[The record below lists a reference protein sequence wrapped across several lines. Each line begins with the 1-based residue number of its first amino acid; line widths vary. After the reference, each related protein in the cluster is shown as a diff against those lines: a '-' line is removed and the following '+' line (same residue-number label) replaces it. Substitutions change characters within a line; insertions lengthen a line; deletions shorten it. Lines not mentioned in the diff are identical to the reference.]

1 MQTQYLS
8 CTFAFYWSRQLTLL
22 LLGIL
27 LAVPGF
33 AQQNP
38 SSTGSTLTIRIS
50 DSLGRPVTGATITQF
65 GKGVVGISDQEGEC
79 TLHIS
84 KPTRI
89 EVQHLNFL
97 SEKRQVD
104 PASYQS
110 GPLLWSLQ
118 SKPNFLD
125 EISITASTLPKEL
138 RKIASSVSVLQS
150 NAPELRQIQS
160 IDDALA
166 FIPGVMVDRS
176 RGLTTTGTHTGV
188 ILRGTGAANRTLVLK
203 DGVPINDAY
212 TGGVSEW
219 NSLAGN
225 SVERIEVV
233 RGPGSSIYGSSSMGG
248 TINLVTQ
255 QPKDKPTVGAAFRYG
270 SMNTYQANLTLG
282 KRFAKRWGII
292 AFAEYKQTDGYAY
305 MADSLWMDH
314 YQKPKMS
321 LLNVNTKLSYDF
333 DHGGKLMAT
342 ADFNQQ
348 QPVSGTSTI
357 YDDFNTTGNYQIR
370 YQNSSAG
377 FAPDVLVYYN
387 TQNRSS
393 HALDWN
399 PDEEAYSTTNYTSRV
414 PLDSYGMIAK
424 VSHRLWN
431 HDITVGADL
440 RFTEVVSQKRY
451 PEKGEQNFD
460 GRQDFISFFINDDI
474 SFTRNLHANLGLRF
488 DHWSNRNGRFF
499 DNLSG
504 EPVEIAYDDA
514 RSSVWT
520 PKVGLTYEALPNL
533 RLRSVYATGF
543 RAPGAYYMYNAAP
556 LGSSFRLGNPELKP
570 ERMRYS
576 IDFGADFQFLEN
588 LELSATI
595 YRSQYSDF
603 LAAVL
608 IDASEVPDYFNP
620 GNLAVRRYI
629 NIGKVNLWGLESSV
643 NYRFSPFVSAQA
655 SYFHNQSEIIKYQTN
670 PEYEGKEMSDNPRN
684 IYSGAVI
691 YENPMIGHISLWARH
706 TDSYFGDL
714 ENTAEK
720 KMNAVTLMDLKLAKE
735 WGPVGINFTINN
747 LTDKRYYGSYTS
759 PTSYYYA
766 PGRTYLIGI
775 NYHL

>member
-1 MQTQYLS
+1 MQKQHLRANLVSYGSKRL
-8 CTFAFYWSRQLTLL
+8 FLL
-22 LLGIL
+22 LFGIL
-27 LAVPGF
+27 LTATGF
-33 AQQNP
+33 AQQDPPRKNIK
-38 SSTGSTLTIRIS
+38 LLIRLS
-50 DSLGRPVTGATITQF
+50 DSLGRPVTGATITQS
-65 GKGVVGISDQEGEC
+65 GKGTIGVSDQEGEI
-79 TLHIS
+79 TLNIS
-84 KPTRI
+84 KPIRI
-89 EVQHLNFL
+89 TVQHLNFHP
-97 SEKRQVD
+97 EKRYID
-104 PASYQS
+104 PASYS
-110 GPLLWSLQ
+110 SPSIHWTLQ
-118 SKPNFLD
+118 SRPNFLE
-125 EISITASTLPKEL
+125 EISITASTLPQEL
-138 RKIASSVSVLQS
+138 RKIASSVLVLRS
-150 NAPELRQIQS
+150 DAPELRQIQS
-160 IDDALA
+160 LDDALA
-166 FIPGVMVDRS
+166 FIPGVMVDRG

-219 NSLAGN
+219 NSVAA
-225 SVERIEVV
+225 SSIERIEVV

-255 QPKDKPTVGAAFRYG
+255 QPKDKPRIGAGFRYG
-270 SMNTYQANLTLG
+270 SMNTYQADVTLG
-282 KRFAKRWGII
+282 KRLAKRWGVI

-305 MADSLWMDH
+305 LADSLWMDH

-321 LLNVNTKLSYDF
+321 LWNINTKLTYDF
-333 DHGGKLMAT
+333 DQGGKLMAT
-342 ADFNQQ
+342 ADLNRQH
-348 QPVSGTSTI
+348 PVSGTSTL
-357 YDDFNTTGNYQIR
+357 YDDVTATGNYQLR
-370 YQNSSAG
+370 YQNASAG
-377 FAPDVLVYYN
+377 LSPDILVYYN

-393 HALDWN
+393 RAVDWH
-399 PDEEAYSTTNYTSRV
+399 PEEAAYNTTNYTSRV
-414 PLDSYGMIAK
+414 PLDAYGMIAK
-424 VSHRLWN
+424 ISRRLWN
-431 HDITVGADL
+431 NDITLGADL

-451 PEKGEQNFD
+451 PQKGEQNFH
-460 GRQDFISFFINDDI
+460 GRQDFISFFLNDDI
-474 SFTRNLHANLGLRF
+474 SFTPSLHANLGLRF
-488 DHWSNRNGRFF
+488 DHWANRNGHFF

-504 EPVEIAYDDA
+504 ESIQIAYDDA

-520 PKVGLTYEALPNL
+520 PKVGLTYDVLPHW
-533 RLRSVYATGF
+533 RLRAVYATGF

-576 IDFGADFQFLEN
+576 LDFGTDFQLVEN

-595 YRSQYSDF
+595 YSSQYSDF

-608 IDASEVPDYFNP
+608 IEASEVPDYFDP
-620 GNLAVRRYI
+620 GDLAVRQYI
-629 NIGKVNLWGLESSV
+629 NIGRVGLWGLESSV

-655 SYFHNQSEIIKYQTN
+655 SYFHNESEIIKYQTN

-691 YENPMIGHISLWARH
+691 YDNPDLGHLSLWVRH

-714 ENTAEK
+714 ENTPEK
-720 KMNAVTLMDLKLAKE
+720 KMDAVTLLDLKLAKE
-735 WGPVGINFTINN
+735 WGPWGVNFTVNN

-766 PGRTYLIGI
+766 PGRTFFIGI